1 MSRRY
6 VGYFFSIAFV
16 PSLSLSAYLSMLF
29 ASIESCGFSLA
40 KGSGR
45 RAGFLGSK
53 VAGGVM
59 APVHSGMVP
68 SLLPAFSAPQGVR
81 VEPSALI
88 SSGVAAAAAVPARV
102 APIMVGITLMLRA
115 ISMSPVLL

>member
-16 PSLSLSAYLSMLF
+16 PSVSLSAYLSMFF
-29 ASIESCGFSLA
+29 ASIENCGFSLA

-45 RAGFLGSK
+45 RVGFLGSN

-88 SSGVAAAAAVPARV
+88 SSGVAAASAGPARV
-102 APIMVGITLMLRA
+102 APITAAITV
-115 ISMSPVLL
+115 ILLAM